1 MRFAE
6 LRIIAAFSSIALA
19 CVLPGCGGGSG
30 SKSPPVAN
38 NTQPIIVNAGP
49 NGNYANGL
57 FTTVTVCAPGSSN
70 CQALSGVLVD
80 TGSFGLRVLSS
91 ALTVPLT
98 QQKDSSGNPVVECAQ
113 FSLGITWGPVKTG
126 DVKIAG
132 EQASAIPIQVIG
144 DSAFSSVP
152 SGCSAK
158 GAPQQDLKRL
168 GANGIL
174 GVGSFIQDC
183 GLACAPGTSNNPG
196 FYYGCAGSSCQVI
209 ALNTTQ
215 QVQNPV
221 AFFSA
226 DNNGVIIDLPAVS
239 TSAPSVSGSL
249 IFGIG
254 TQNNNSLNSAQVLT
268 LDPSTGNFSTTFKG
282 TNYKNAGFIDSGS
295 NAYFF
300 LDSTTTGIPDCSSSL
315 PGFYCPSSPVNLTAA
330 NIGANSTSTVV
341 NFTIDNASTLFSNT
355 TDNVFPTLGGPNP
368 GAFDWGLPFFFGRK
382 VYTAIEGANTP
393 GGLGPYFAY

>member
-1 MRFAE
+1 MTFAE
-6 LRIIAAFSSIALA
+6 LRIIAAFSSIALV

-70 CQALSGVLVD
+70 CQAISGVLVD

-91 ALTVPLT
+91 ALTAPLT
-98 QQKDSSGNPVVECAQ
+98 QQKDSSGNSVVECAQ
-113 FSLGITWGPVKTG
+113 FSLGITWGPVKTA

-144 DSAFSSVP
+144 DPAFSMVP

-158 GAPQQDLKRL
+158 GAPQDTLQSL

-174 GVGSFIQDC
+174 GIGSFIQDC
-183 GLACAPGTSNNPG
+183 GPACAPGTSNNPG

-209 ALNTTQ
+209 TQSAAQ
-215 QVQNPV
+215 QVQNPI

-226 DNNGVIIDLPAVS
+226 DNNGVIVDLPAVS

-254 TQNNNSLNSAQVLT
+254 TQSNNSLGSAQVLT
-268 LDPSTGNFSTTFKG
+268 LDPSTGNFSTKFNG
-282 TNYKNAGFIDSGS
+282 TTYSKAGFIDSGS

-300 LDSTTTGIPDCSSSL
+300 LDSTTTGIPDCPSSL
-315 PGFYCPSSPVNLTAA
+315 PGFYCPSSPANLTAT
-330 NIGANSTSTVV
+330 NIGANNTSTVV

-368 GAFDWGLPFFFGRK
+368 GTFDWGLPFFFGRK

-393 GGLGPYFAY
+393 GGPGPYWAY

>member
-6 LRIIAAFSSIALA
+6 LRIVAACSVIVLV

-30 SKSPPVAN
+30 SKTPPVAN

-57 FTTVTVCAPGSSN
+57 FTTVTVCAAGSSN
-70 CQALSGVLVD
+70 CQAISGVLVD

-91 ALTVPLT
+91 ALTAPLT
-98 QQKDSSGNPVVECAQ
+98 QQKDSSGNSVAECAQ
-113 FSLGITWGPVKTG
+113 FSLGITWGPVKTA

-132 EQASAIPIQVIG
+132 EQASAIPIQVI
-144 DSAFSSVP
+144 DPAFSTIP
-152 SGCSAK
+152 SGCSNN
-158 GAPQQDLKRL
+158 GAPQETLQSL

-174 GVGSFIQDC
+174 GIGSFIQDC
-183 GLACAPGTSNNPG
+183 GPACTPGTSNNPG
-196 FYYGCAGSSCQVI
+196 FYYGCAGSSCHVI
-209 ALNTTQ
+209 TQSATQ

-221 AFFSA
+221 AFFAA
-226 DNNGVIIDLPAVS
+226 DNNGVLVDLPAVS
-239 TSAPSVSGSL
+239 TSAPTLSGSL

-254 TQNNNSLNSAQVLT
+254 TQSNNSLGSAQVLT
-268 LDPSTGNFSTTFKG
+268 LDPSTGNFSTKFNG
-282 TNYKNAGFIDSGS
+282 TTYPGFIDSGS

-300 LDSTTTGIPDCSSSL
+300 LSSSTTGIPDCPSSL
-315 PGFYCPSSPVNLTAA
+315 PGFYCPSSPVNLTAT

-355 TDNVFPTLGGPNP
+355 SDNVFPTLGGPNP

-382 VYTAIEGANTP
+382 VYTAIEGMNTP
-393 GGLGPYFAY
+393 GGPGPYSAY